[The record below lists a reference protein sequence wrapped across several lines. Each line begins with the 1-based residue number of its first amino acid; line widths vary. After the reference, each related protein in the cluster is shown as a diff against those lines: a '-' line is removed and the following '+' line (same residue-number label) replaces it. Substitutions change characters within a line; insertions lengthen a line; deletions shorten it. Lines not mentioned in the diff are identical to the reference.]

1 MVGPRKPRKRHVL
14 VLSDSTGRTGEMLV
28 RAALA
33 QFQGT
38 EVDLEVIPRVQDRH
52 RLLPIMRRASILE
65 GVVVYTMVSPEL
77 RRAVME
83 EGMNHGVPT
92 VDVMGPLL
100 TRLSDLLE
108 ISPLARPGLFRQLDE
123 EYFRRIESIDFAVKH
138 DDGAGLD
145 TLDKAE
151 IVLVGV
157 SRSSKTPLSIYLSYR
172 GWKVANVPFVPGI
185 PLPPQ
190 LDEIDQRRV
199 VALVV
204 NPAALQAIRKERER
218 NLGKSLEGYTD
229 LALIREEMR
238 QARRVF
244 EEKGWP
250 LLDVTQKSIEESA
263 TEIMKI
269 IYARTHPGEEKGGE
283 EPSED

>member
-1 MVGPRKPRKRHVL
+1 MAGLRKPRKRHVM
-14 VLSDSTGRTGEMLV
+14 VLSDSTGRTGERLV

-38 EVDLEVIPRVQDRH
+38 QVDLEIVPQVLEKE

-65 GVVVYTMVSPEL
+65 SVVVYTMVSPEL

-108 ISPLARPGLFRQLDE
+108 ISPMARPGLFRELDE

-145 TLDKAE
+145 TLDQAD

-157 SRSSKTPLSIYLSYR
+157 SRSSKTPLSVYLSYR
-172 GWKVANVPFVPGI
+172 GWKAANVPFVPGI
-185 PLPPQ
+185 PLPSK
-190 LDEIDQRRV
+190 LDEIDQRRI
-199 VALVV
+199 VALTV
-204 NPAALQAIRKERER
+204 NPSVLQAIRRERER
-218 NLGKSLEGYTD
+218 NLGKSLDGYSE
-229 LALIREEMR
+229 LSRIREEVR

-244 EEKGWP
+244 QEKGWP
-250 LLDVTQKSIEESA
+250 VLDTSQKSIEESA

-269 IYARTHPGEEKGGE
+269 IYARTRGEEEKGKS
-283 EPSED
+283 EP

>member
-1 MVGPRKPRKRHVL
+1 M

-38 EVDLEVIPRVQDRH
+38 EVDLEVIPRVQDRA
-52 RLLPIMRRASILE
+52 RLNPIMRRASILE
-65 GVVVYTMVSPEL
+65 SVVVYTMVSEDL
-77 RRAVME
+77 RRAVTE

-108 ISPLARPGLFRQLDE
+108 ISPMAKPGLFRQLDE

-145 TLDKAE
+145 TLDQAE

-157 SRSSKTPLSIYLSYR
+157 SRASKTPLSIYLSYR
-172 GWKVANVPFVPGI
+172 GWKVANVPFVAGI

-190 LDEIDQRRV
+190 LDRVDPNRV

-204 NPAALQAIRKERER
+204 NPSTLQAIRRERER
-218 NLGKSLEGYTD
+218 NLGRTLEGYTD
-229 LALIREEMR
+229 LRKIREEML

-250 LLDVTQKSIEESA
+250 ILDVTQKSIEESA
-263 TEIMKI
+263 TEIMRI
-269 IYARTHPGEEKGGE
+269 IYARTKSGEEEGE
-283 EPSED
+283 AP